1 MRIPLVFACVLS
13 LLGCGGSSIEP
24 EPLIET
30 TLEGSYDGD
39 DFTPING
46 FVTTNDTGDTVI
58 VVGTGSIGCG
68 SESASSPPR
77 GYTAAIGVDTLAVGI
92 DPQVFVQ
99 MIRNVGD
106 YEGIGSSGGS
116 LTISSVTET
125 TVAGTI
131 TFSYTD
137 AESRPF
143 MLSGSFEASRC
154 AP

>member
-1 MRIPLVFACVLS
+1 MRIALLFVSALS
-13 LLGCGGSSIEP
+13 LLACGGSSIEA

-46 FVTTNDTGDTVI
+46 YVTTNDTGDTLI

-68 SESASSPPR
+68 SESGSSPPR
-77 GYTAAIGVDTLAVGI
+77 GYTAAVGVESLVVGT

-99 MIRNVGD
+99 MIRNVND

-131 TFSYTD
+131 SFSYTD

-154 AP
+154 AN